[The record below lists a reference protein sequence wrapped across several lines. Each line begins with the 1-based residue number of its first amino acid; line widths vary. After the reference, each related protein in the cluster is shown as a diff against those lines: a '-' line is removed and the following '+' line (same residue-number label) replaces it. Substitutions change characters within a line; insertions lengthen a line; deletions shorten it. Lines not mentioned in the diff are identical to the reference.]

1 MQKASKLIVVN
12 AAPYETRVATLESG
26 ILVELLIERGEDR
39 NLVGNIYNGKVIRV
53 LPGMQAAFVDIG
65 MDKAGF
71 LFAGDY
77 VTPPLEFDTDPAEEA
92 PVLRD
97 EISIRPA
104 RYPQETALPPIEGL
118 IREGQHLLVQ
128 VAKEPL
134 GTKGAR
140 ITSHI
145 TLPGRHLVLLTWSS
159 HIGISRR
166 IEDPGERDRLSK
178 IVESI
183 RPEGMGAIVRTAAEG
198 RSEAELKADMDYL
211 VRLWET
217 IRKRSESAAAPAMI
231 HRELSLSLRTV
242 RDLFSSETDRI
253 VVDSPEEH
261 DRIRTFALQFF
272 PRTEGRIELYTG
284 PEPIFDHYG
293 IEIELTRA
301 LDKKVWLKSGGHIV
315 IEQTEALTVVD
326 VNTGKYVGR
335 SSLEDTTVKINLEAV
350 KEIVY
355 QLRLRNIGGIIIIDF
370 IDMKSEENRDKV
382 YNALVDA
389 LRADRSKTTICKISE
404 LGLVEMTR
412 KRVRESLGR
421 SLAEP
426 CPYCSGES
434 VIKSKKTICYD
445 IFRSLERQGMMLS
458 GKQVSLYV
466 HPALAEEMFGEE
478 RRYLEI
484 LENRY
489 GMKVNISASDK
500 FHIEQYRIEPI

>member
-77 VTPPLEFDTDPAEEA
+77 VTPPLEFDSDPAEEPA
-92 PVLRD
+92 VLQD
-97 EISIRPA
+97 EIAIRPA

-166 IEDPGERDRLSK
+166 IEDPEERDRLSK

-272 PRTEGRIELYTG
+272 PRTQDRIELYTG

-293 IEIELTRA
+293 IEIEVTRA
-301 LDKKVWLKSGGHIV
+301 LDKKVWLKSGGYIV

-421 SLAEP
+421 SLTEP

-445 IFRSLERQGMMLS
+445 IFRALERQGLMLS

-466 HPALAEEMFGEE
+466 HPALAEELFGEE
-478 RRYLEI
+478 RRFLEI

-500 FHIEQYRIEPI
+500 FHIEQYRIEPN

>member
-39 NLVGNIYNGKVIRV
+39 NSVGNIYNGKVIRV
-53 LPGMQAAFVDIG
+53 LPGMQAAFVDVG

-71 LFAGDY
+71 LFAGDF
-77 VTPPLEFDTDPAEEA
+77 VTPQLEFDTDPAEEA
-92 PVLRD
+92 VLPED
-97 EISIRPA
+97 IGIRPA
-104 RYPQETALPPIEGL
+104 RYPQEHFLPPIEGL

-145 TLPGRHLVLLTWSS
+145 TLPGRYLVLLTWSS

-166 IEDPGERDRLSK
+166 IEDAEERDRLSR
-178 IVESI
+178 IVEAI

-198 RSEAELKADMDYL
+198 RSDAELKADMDYL

-217 IRKRSESAAAPAMI
+217 VRRRSESSTAPVLI
-231 HRELSLSLRTV
+231 HRELSLSLRSV
-242 RDLFSSETDRI
+242 RDLFSSEADRI
-253 VVDSPEEH
+253 VVDSEEEYN
-261 DRIRTFALQFF
+261 RIRSFASQFF
-272 PRTEGRIELYTG
+272 PRIQDRIELYQG
-284 PEPIFDHYG
+284 PEPLFDHYG
-293 IEIELTRA
+293 IEIEVTRA
-301 LDKKVWLKSGGHIV
+301 LDKKVWLKSGGYIV
-315 IEQTEALTVVD
+315 IEQTEALTVID

-370 IDMKSEENRDKV
+370 IDMKSEENREKV

-421 SLAEP
+421 SLSEA
-426 CPYCSGES
+426 CPYCSGEG
-434 VIKSKKTICYD
+434 VLKSKKTICYEV
-445 IFRSLERQGMMLS
+445 FRALERQGLLLS

-466 HPALAEEMFGEE
+466 HPALAEELFGEE
-478 RRYLEI
+478 RRFLEI
-484 LENRY
+484 LEQRY
-489 GMKVNISASDK
+489 GMKVNISASEK
-500 FHIEQYRIEPI
+500 YHIEQYRIEPA